1 MLRLLFGEKA
11 LRDSAL
17 AVFRTCRVI
26 VVVVFETEFD
36 IFFQQFAVLFGK
48 VFFEE
53 LEESVLRLFGVAAE
67 IFEPGEQRILA
78 F

>member
-26 VVVVFETEFD
+26 GVVVFETEFD

-53 LEESVLRLFGVAAE
+53 LEESGLRLFRVAAE
-67 IFEPGEQRILA
+67 ILESGDEWILA

>member
-17 AVFRTCRVI
+17 AVFWICGVV

-36 IFFQQFAVLFGK
+36 ILFQQLAVLFGK

-53 LEESVLRLFGVAAE
+53 LEESALRLFGIAAE